1 MTLHTVQLIEI
12 SQCSAWLWR
21 DVPVLHEVIVQYV
34 PLEIGG

>member
-12 SQCSAWLWR
+12 SQCGVRLWR
-21 DVPVLHEVIVQYV
+21 DVPVLNEVIVQYV